1 MLYRLSKRLLDPE
14 LPNPKPQTV
23 RHRAIN
29 DWYGSAD
36 AFTEHVRGPL
46 REELLKS
53 SANFTVPV
61 YYYALLMMPLLG
73 CFGRILAWF
82 EGSGM
87 GSDDFRVFCM
97 L

>member
-1 MLYRLSKRLLDPE
+1 MGSWVGWVLYRLSKRLLDPE

-61 YYYALLMMPLLG
+61 YYYALLMMSLLG
-73 CFGRILAWF
+73 LFWKD
-82 EGSGM
+82 S
-87 GSDDFRVFCM
+87 CM
-97 L
+97 V